1 MLMSSRLK
9 FDLNTLANE
18 MLDSFDPALFES
30 KTTTFLDPAMAG
42 GQFLKAIED
51 RLRSYGHSDKNIA
64 KRVTGYAEN
73 HLYMGWSRK
82 YRGIIGHMEVKD
94 IREEIEDMKFDLVI
108 GNPPYG
114 KNANLAIDFINRAA
128 DYSDTLI
135 MVLPKTLKK
144 KSAVNRVRD
153 DLHLIEH
160 VDNPDDAFGIESGL
174 RTCNQTWVLD
184 KTKRREGELVR
195 KKSELKDYFEF
206 VDMASSDIAI
216 GRVGRKAAGRVFGRE
231 DRKGNEKNYEDK
243 SPNSHYFI
251 KVKKKA
257 VLKQLRSLEEEM
269 KALAD
274 DTVSNPS
281 LSIDDIAEL
290 YLEKYAK

>member
-1 MLMSSRLK
+1 MNKAHWKALEYMRDGMFVPPELTEQMIKGIRKKKSVGVAYS
-9 FDLNTLANE
+9 FE
-18 MLDSFDPALFES
+18 MLETLHAKGFKDVTLIVEERPMKYIINICS
-30 KTTTFLDPAMAG
+30 K
-42 GQFLKAIED
+42 
-51 RLRSYGHSDKNIA
+51 YG
-64 KRVTGYAEN
+64 Y
-73 HLYMGWSRK
+73 
-82 YRGIIGHMEVKD
+82 EVKTMN
-94 IREEIEDMKFDLVI
+94 EIEDMKFDLVI

-184 KTKRREGELVR
+184 KTKKRTLEIVR

-216 GRVGRKAAGRVFGRE
+216 SRVGRGAAGRVFTRE
-231 DRKGNEKNYEDK
+231 DRKGNEKKYEDK

-290 YLEKYAK
+290 YLEKYA

>member
-1 MLMSSRLK
+1 MLARLK
-9 FDLNTLANE
+9 FDLNTVANKI
-18 MLDSFDPALFES
+18 LDSLDPALFES
-30 KTTTFLDPAMAG
+30 KKTTFLDPCMGG

-51 RLRSYGHSDKNIA
+51 RLRLYGHSDKNIA

-73 HLYMGWSRK
+73 YLDIGYTKKAMGVVS
-82 YRGIIGHMEVKD
+82 HMEVKD
-94 IREEIEDMKFDLVI
+94 INEIEDMKFDVI
-108 GNPPYG
+108 MGNPPYG
-114 KNANLAIDFINRAA
+114 KNANLAIEFLNQSAE
-128 DYSDTLI
+128 YSNTMI

-160 VDNPDDAFGIESGL
+160 VDNDDDAFGIESGL

-184 KTKRREGELVR
+184 KTKKRELETVR
-195 KKSELKDYFEF
+195 KKGELTDYFEF

-216 GRVGRKAAGRVFGRE
+216 GRVGRKAAGRVFARE
-231 DRKGNEKNYEDK
+231 DRKGKEKHYEDK

-251 KVKKKA
+251 KVKNKA
-257 VLKQLRSLEEEM
+257 VLKQLRSLEKEM

-290 YLEKYAK
+290 YLDQFGK

>member
-1 MLMSSRLK
+1 VK
-9 FDLNTLANE
+9 FDVVL
-18 MLDSFDPALFES
+18 
-30 KTTTFLDPAMAG
+30 
-42 GQFLKAIED
+42 
-51 RLRSYGHSDKNIA
+51 
-64 KRVTGYAEN
+64 
-73 HLYMGWSRK
+73 
-82 YRGIIGHMEVKD
+82 
-94 IREEIEDMKFDLVI
+94 

-114 KNANLAIDFINRAA
+114 KNANLAIEFLNRSA
-128 DYSDTLI
+128 DYCDRMI

-174 RTCNQTWVLD
+174 KTCNQTWVLD
-184 KTKRREGELVR
+184 KTKKREPEIVR
-195 KKSELKDYFEF
+195 KKSELTDYFEF

-216 GRVGRKAAGRVFGRE
+216 SRVGRGAAGRVFARE
-231 DRKGNEKNYEDK
+231 DCKGQEKNYEDK
-243 SPNSHYFI
+243 SPNSHYFV
-251 KVKKKA
+251 KVKSKSII
-257 VLKQLRSLEEEM
+257 KQLKSLQEEM
-269 KALAD
+269 RAVAD